1 MTNVGQLSI
10 FQRTNQWL
18 RDGEMDARLIDLRKA
33 KELAKIFTIY
43 NITWFGA
50 QYFDQYTVLNKRT
63 HRKLPWFLCWFFH
76 KTFFQFFDT
85 KQEVNFKS
93 TCFKSSNLKV
103 LWLWIFSK
111 SRNWRFFD
119 SGNSLLIKARTRG
132 YNKVKD
138 HPPLVPTLNTATMLG
153 MELGRYNQF
162 WLWELN

>member
-63 HRKLPWFLCWFFH
+63 HRKLP
-76 KTFFQFFDT
+76 
-85 KQEVNFKS
+85 
-93 TCFKSSNLKV
+93 
-103 LWLWIFSK
+103 
-111 SRNWRFFD
+111 
-119 SGNSLLIKARTRG
+119 
-132 YNKVKD
+132 
-138 HPPLVPTLNTATMLG
+138 
-153 MELGRYNQF
+153 
-162 WLWELN
+162 